1 MITEKNGSNI
11 LTKDISCECKCE
23 FDGRKSNSDQWC
35 SNDKYG
41 CECKKHNI
49 CEKDYIWN
57 LATWSCENEKYLAS
71 VIDDSFITCHE
82 TIEETKTIPT
92 NFSENEKYL
101 ASVNDDSFI
110 TCHETIE
117 ETKTIPTSFS
127 EKYITSKKKSFYI
140 LLAFLLISNVLL
152 IAASIDCHLI
162 KYQVKQKHLS

>member
-57 LATWSCENEKYLAS
+57 LATWICENEKYLTS

-92 NFSENEKYL
+92 NFSEK
-101 ASVNDDSFI
+101 
-110 TCHETIE
+110 C
-117 ETKTIPTSFS
+117 
-127 EKYITSKKKSFYI
+127 ITSKKKSFYI
-140 LLAFLLISNVLL
+140 LLAFLLTNNVLL

-162 KYQVKQKHLS
+162 KYQVKQKHLL

>member
-1 MITEKNGSNI
+1 MITEKNWSNI

-71 VIDDSFITCHE
+71 VIDDSFITCNE

-92 NFSENEKYL
+92 N
-101 ASVNDDSFI
+101 
-110 TCHETIE
+110 
-117 ETKTIPTSFS
+117 FS

-162 KYQVKQKHLS
+162 KYQVKQKRLS

>member
-1 MITEKNGSNI
+1 MITEKNWSNI

-23 FDGRKSNSDQWC
+23 FDGRKSNLDQWC

-71 VIDDSFITCHE
+71 VIDDSFITCNE

-92 NFSENEKYL
+92 N
-101 ASVNDDSFI
+101 
-110 TCHETIE
+110 
-117 ETKTIPTSFS
+117 FS

-162 KYQVKQKHLS
+162 EYQVKQKRLS

>member
-57 LATWSCENEKYLAS
+57 LATGSCENEKYLAS
-71 VIDDSFITCHE
+71 VI
-82 TIEETKTIPT
+82 
-92 NFSENEKYL
+92 
-101 ASVNDDSFI
+101 DDSFI